1 MKEVTADQVA
11 HYKQNEELINEL
23 IDSVIIHHASSVL
36 RTRIA
41 EILYKHIPTLDQ
53 ACYERGCPCID
64 QFGEKESRESAK

>member
-11 HYKQNEELINEL
+11 HYKQNEELNEL
-23 IDSVIIHHASSVL
+23 IDSVIIHHTSRVL

-64 QFGEKESRESAK
+64 PFEEKK

>member
-1 MKEVTADQVA
+1 MKEVTKDQVT
-11 HYKQNEELINEL
+11 HYKQNEAL
-23 IDSVIIHHASSVL
+23 IDELVNSAIIHHASSVL

-64 QFGEKESRESAK
+64 QFEER

>member
-1 MKEVTADQVA
+1 MKKITADEVA
-11 HYKQNEELINEL
+11 HYKQNEAL
-23 IDSVIIHHASSVL
+23 IDELVNSVIIHHASSVL

-64 QFGEKESRESAK
+64 QFEEKK